1 VLDLTPLGPRFVARV
16 DLVDLRRRPGDTDA
30 AKLRQAFLDHKVLVL
45 SAPSLTEDELT
56 DFARTFGEVM
66 PVQSPHVKDS
76 ESLPRGLVHPRLT
89 RPVHDNVVEMVRE
102 TAEPGNPCN
111 SWHADSTNH
120 AEPEM
125 GGVARA
131 VQLPPLG
138 GDTLFADMTAAYD
151 GLSATMQAV
160 LEPLHA
166 VHDIAVMARPT
177 QPSAARL
184 AELHER
190 YPPVEHPVIRTHPV
204 TGQKAIFV
212 NKTWTSHIVGLDR
225 RDSDELLLF
234 LFRQAETPEYQY
246 RHRWQ
251 DGDVLIWDN
260 RVVQHYAVADYGDHR
275 RVLQRLSFKGDRPA

>member
-1 VLDLTPLGPRFVARV
+1 MLDLTPLAPQFVARV
-16 DLVDLRRRPGDTDA
+16 NGVDLRRRPDHEDA
-30 AKLRQAFLDHKVLVL
+30 AKLRQAFLDHKLLVL
-45 SAPSLTEDELT
+45 SAPCLTEDELT
-56 DFARTFGEVM
+56 VFARTFGEVL
-66 PVQSPHVKDS
+66 PVPQ
-76 ESLPRGLVHPRLT
+76 GLVHERLT
-89 RPVHDNVVEMVRE
+89 RLVHDHVVEMVRE

-111 SWHADSTNH
+111 AWHADSTNH

-131 VQLPPLG
+131 VELPPLG

-160 LEPLHA
+160 LEPLRA

-177 QPSAARL
+177 QPSGARL

-190 YPPVEHPVIRTHPV
+190 FPPVEHPVIRTHPV

-225 RDSDELLLF
+225 RESDELLLF
-234 LFRQAETPEYQY
+234 LFRQADKPEYQY
-246 RHRWQ
+246 RHRWHE
-251 DGDVLIWDN
+251 GDVLIWDN
-260 RVVQHYAVADYGDHR
+260 RVVQHYAVADYGDQR